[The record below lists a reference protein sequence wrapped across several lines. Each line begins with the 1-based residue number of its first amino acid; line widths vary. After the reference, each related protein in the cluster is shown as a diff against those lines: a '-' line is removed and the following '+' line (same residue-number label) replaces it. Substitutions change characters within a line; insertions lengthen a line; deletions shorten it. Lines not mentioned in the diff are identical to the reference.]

1 MINDNQILQNL
12 QKQET
17 NFKQHQRF
25 IQALL

>member
-1 MINDNQILQNL
+1 MINDNQVLQNL

-17 NFKQHQRF
+17 NFKQHQRL